1 MRRRE
6 KFVLTAVVLTLGL
19 LAVQYVA
26 LEQRYWAVLILSI
39 ISYIAA
45 TWALS
50 EDLQRIELAMLV
62 PIPALF
68 AGSVGLFYFLLPAN
82 ILSRFTILGVF
93 GVGVYA
99 LLLTSNIL
107 SVAKGR
113 TIQLLH
119 AAHAIGLFFALIISL
134 LLTNT
139 IFSVNLPYYLV
150 GGLVGLSHFP
160 LVITSLWAV
169 RLTKKIE
176 PIVWQTSVLL
186 TLLLIELAIALTFIP
201 MSVWFAALFVMSL
214 LYLGVSIIRSY
225 LIERLFSR
233 ALAEYALVSLFI
245 LILFI
250 AEFPLK

>member
-6 KFVLTAVVLTLGL
+6 KFVLAAIVLSLGL
-19 LAVQYVA
+19 LAVQYVD
-26 LEQRYWAVLILSI
+26 LEQRYWAVLILSL
-39 ISYIAA
+39 ISYAVAA
-45 TWALS
+45 WALS
-50 EDLQRIELAMLV
+50 EDLQRVELSMLV

-82 ILSRFTILGVF
+82 VVTRFTILAVF
-93 GVGVYA
+93 GIGVYA

-119 AAHAIGLFFALIISL
+119 AAHAIGLFFALIVSL
-134 LLTNT
+134 LITNT
-139 IFSVNLPYYLV
+139 IFTVHLPYYLV
-150 GGLVGLSHFP
+150 GGLIGLSHFP

-169 RLTKKIE
+169 RLTKNIE
-176 PIVWQTSVLL
+176 GIVWKTSILL
-186 TLLLIELAIALTFIP
+186 TLLLMELSMALTFMPITA
-201 MSVWFAALFVMSL
+201 WFAALFIMSF
-214 LYLGVSIIRSY
+214 LYLGVSIIRSF
-225 LIERLFSR
+225 LIERLFTR

-245 LILFI
+245 IILFI

>member
-1 MRRRE
+1 M
-6 KFVLTAVVLTLGL
+6 LSLGL

-26 LEQRYWAVLILSI
+26 LEQRYWAVLILSV
-39 ISYIAA
+39 ISYAAA

-82 ILSRFTILGVF
+82 IVSRFTILGIF

-119 AAHAIGLFFALIISL
+119 AAHAIGLFFALIVSL
-134 LLTNT
+134 LITNT
-139 IFSVNLPYYLV
+139 IFTIHLPFYLV
-150 GGLVGLSHFP
+150 GGLVWLSHFP

-169 RLTKKIE
+169 RLTKSIE
-176 PIVWQTSVLL
+176 GIVWQTSILL
-186 TLLLIELAIALTFIP
+186 TLLLVELSMALTFIP
-201 MSVWFAALFVMSL
+201 ISAWFAALFIMSL
-214 LYLGVSIIRSY
+214 LYLGVSIIRSF
-225 LIERLFSR
+225 LIERLFTR

-245 LILFI
+245 LILFV